1 MDRTIACTLS
11 GPDLSRQQSRWHE
24 LAARTRVER
33 SELPTGLRLVFG
45 DAPGIGEALQQFVEI
60 ERECCAFADWELAS
74 GEGAFT
80 LEITAAGDAIDVV
93 QGMFSGLQAV

>member
-11 GPDLSRQQSRWHE
+11 GPDPSRQQSRWHE

-45 DAPGIGEALQQFVEI
+45 DAPGIVRRLKGENLWVVRKVRDMRHSAG
-60 ERECCAFADWELAS
+60 ELGNRAWS
-74 GEGAFT
+74 R
-80 LEITAAGDAIDVV
+80 
-93 QGMFSGLQAV
+93 